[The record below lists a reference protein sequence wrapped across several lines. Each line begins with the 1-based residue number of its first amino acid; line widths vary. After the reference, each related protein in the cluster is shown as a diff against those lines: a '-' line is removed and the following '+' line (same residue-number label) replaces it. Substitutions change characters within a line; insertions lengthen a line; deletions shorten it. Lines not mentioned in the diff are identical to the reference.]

1 MSTATAN
8 PYAAPDAAL
17 ETASE
22 NATYDP
28 AIIAFR
34 GRIGRM
40 RYLAYMFAFY
50 LIVLVSV
57 VIAPMISGA
66 TAGFAGGDF
75 SAIPVPVMIMLGVLY
90 LAIIVFWTLFGKRR
104 LNDLNRSG
112 WWLLLFFAPGILS
125 SIHPLLSLLSILT
138 LALMVYMIFFPGT
151 EGTNNFGPPP
161 SANSTGVL
169 VMGWLA
175 IVFTAIAMVGLI
187 AAIVIPQ
194 FAGMPQ

>member
-112 WWLLLFFAPGILS
+112 WWLLLFFAPEQQIWPSVNPISQRL
-125 SIHPLLSLLSILT
+125 PLMTPNGSCASNSPPATVFLLMMRRPLR
-138 LALMVYMIFFPGT
+138 
-151 EGTNNFGPPP
+151 
-161 SANSTGVL
+161 STP
-169 VMGWLA
+169 
-175 IVFTAIAMVGLI
+175 T
-187 AAIVIPQ
+187 
-194 FAGMPQ
+194 